1 MTCENELKK
10 RFWTNKF
17 EHGSRFNPGLPIT
30 ALQTTG
36 PSLPDMRSKT
46 LIVSLNVLILRTA
59 TMQKYN
65 LFLAVSSDF
74 SLSVFNEYW
83 FICHLTFQQARPR
96 STCAKLLVWFSELG
110 LNWPAGPLL
119 DQSFWQWNRL
129 FSRAFAEK
137 PSPSCALFRILPIW
151 LESFDKINS

>member
-1 MTCENELKK
+1 
-10 RFWTNKF
+10 
-17 EHGSRFNPGLPIT
+17 
-30 ALQTTG
+30 
-36 PSLPDMRSKT
+36 
-46 LIVSLNVLILRTA
+46 
-59 TMQKYN
+59 MQKYN

-119 DQSFWQWNRL
+119 DQSFWQWNRFFPGL
-129 FSRAFAEK
+129 LLK
-137 PSPSCALFRILPIW
+137 NHLLPAHYLGFYRSGWRVLIKLIVKLSLRREGSGRSVLKMKRPKASDRGLGLVQLHLNQVNVVEFKSW
-151 LESFDKINS
+151 L